1 MNRFIFSFFAIFTLL
16 LAGTAQAQQARKP
29 GPSPTNPLIS
39 ALPASDAV
47 IAFDAHKFL
56 GTALPQLLGADSP
69 QMAKINAHLDLVKT
83 RTGLDLRQFEQAAVG
98 IKYKQVSATEV
109 DFEPLIL
116 ASGKFNAGA
125 ILALVKIA
133 ANGKYREEQA
143 GGKSVYVLQLNEIL
157 AEVQGQNPGK
167 SSGLEKMVE
176 KMLRTFSGEFAVG
189 ALSDNTLAMG
199 SLARVQ
205 ETFSRTAPLSAELK
219 TMAQTKPAAVLS
231 FAGNMPVGM
240 SKMFGFEN
248 DEIAK
253 TVDSIKNLFG
263 YLDMNAGNASIML
276 GAKTL
281 NADQAQT
288 LEETILGFKMLGK
301 AFIGTIKGS
310 PAEREMYSRMVDNAR
325 ISRAGTLV
333 QIDLQIPQSDLSIL
347 AKKL

>member
-1 MNRFIFSFFAIFTLL
+1 MSRFIFSFFAIFTFL
-16 LAGTAQAQQARKP
+16 LAGTAHAQQARKP
-29 GPSPTNPLIS
+29 ASVPANPLVYS
-39 ALPASDAV
+39 LPASDAV
-47 IAFDAHKFL
+47 VAFDAQKFL

-69 QMAKINAHLDLVKT
+69 QMAKINAHIDLIKNK
-83 RTGLDLRQFEQAAVG
+83 TGLDLRQFEQAAVG

-133 ANGKYREEQA
+133 ANGKYREEQV
-143 GGKSVYVLQLNEIL
+143 GGKAVYVLQLSEIL
-157 AEVQGQNPGK
+157 AEVQGQQPGK

-219 TMAQTKPAAVLS
+219 TMVNTKPAAVLS
-231 FAGNMPVGM
+231 FAGNMPAGM
-240 SKMFGFEN
+240 SKMFGLEN

-263 YLDMNAGNASIML
+263 YLDMNAGNASVKL

-288 LEETILGFKMLGK
+288 LEETIIGLKMLGK
-301 AFIGTIKGS
+301 AFIGTIKGT
-310 PAEREMYSRMVDNAR
+310 PAEREIYSRMVDNAKV
-325 ISRAGTLV
+325 SRLGTLV
-333 QIDLQIPQSDLSIL
+333 QIDLLIPQSDLSIL